1 MLTSDNWLETAPDS
15 EPLTSYTNYTST
27 SLANTSNRDQHS
39 ISDVDSDSN
48 LPFDAQVA
56 PPRMFGD
63 SPTLPYARPNATRT
77 LLTSLS
83 DTGISRSVFSPEQ
96 PSTPTPMQ
104 PRKRPRFTPINWDS
118 QSSGFRQLPQEALQ
132 PVPPRTQIA
141 LNSSVL
147 APQASNG
154 INLLSPASALPD
166 RLREL
171 FPFAYFNAM
180 QSEAFPS
187 IYETDKNIVLSAP
200 TASGKTTCFDFAIA
214 RLMRNEGTSG
224 KFKVCII
231 NFRANP
237 SGSVYRPD

>member
-1 MLTSDNWLETAPDS
+1 MLTSDNWLEMAPDS
-15 EPLTSYTNYTST
+15 EPLTSYTSYTST
-27 SLANTSNRDQHS
+27 SVANTSNRDQHA
-39 ISDVDSDSN
+39 ISDADSDSN
-48 LPFDAQVA
+48 LLFDVEAAV
-56 PPRMFGD
+56 PRMLGD
-63 SPTLPYARPNATRT
+63 SPTLPYARPNASGT

-83 DTGISRSVFSPEQ
+83 DTDISRSAFSPEQ

-118 QSSGFRQLPQEALQ
+118 ESSGFRPLPQEALQ
-132 PVPPRTQIA
+132 PVPPRSQIA
-141 LNSSVL
+141 LNSSTL
-147 APQASNG
+147 APKVSNG

-171 FPFAYFNAM
+171 FPFAFFNAM

-214 RLMRNEGTSG
+214 RLMRSEGTTG
-224 KFKVCII
+224 TFKVCII
-231 NFRANP
+231 KLP
-237 SGSVYRPD
+237 S